1 MKTHQL
7 TRRIQWIKGNN
18 IYKPCTNSLSQYT
31 KLRTQTTVFID
42 SPVKVIGKLIELSLH
57 FIVLLKL
64 PQPIVFVAICLFISR
79 CTFFLLRRRR
89 CRFLI
94 QKKNILLDNIGVCIV
109 AGNTKTGLTDA
120 AMGKTSHSNRI
131 ESFCQFRQKPTAVF
145 IAP

>member
-18 IYKPCTNSLSQYT
+18 IYKPCTNSLSKYT

-64 PQPIVFVAICLFISR
+64 PQPIVFVAICLFISLSMHFFSTPSSSLSFSDTEKKYSAWQYRSLYR
-79 CTFFLLRRRR
+79 CGQYQNRVDR
-89 CRFLI
+89 CGNG
-94 QKKNILLDNIGVCIV
+94 KNI
-109 AGNTKTGLTDA
+109 AFE
-120 AMGKTSHSNRI
+120 SNRI
-131 ESFCQFRQKPTAVF
+131 ILSV
-145 IAP
+145 